1 MTLLDPEKMLHNPWA
16 DILWVKP
23 LLSCSPCLLILLVW
37 VCFSLYCFL
46 VFSLEISHP
55 ASLASRLV
63 TMLFSPPHLDTF
75 LSLSSCGAAS
85 SCLFL
90 TSAQAHFSFFALLFL
105 GLFVFSLK
113 VKMMPEIS
121 PKQVCKIVN
130 VCLKWQII
138 PLYVHIWI
146 NYIYLV
152 YND

>member
-1 MTLLDPEKMLHNPWA
+1 MSWYFMSETPSVWFSMFAYSLSLSLLFSL
-16 DILWVKP
+16 
-23 LLSCSPCLLILLVW
+23 LLSC
-37 VCFSLYCFL
+37 
-46 VFSLEISHP
+46 
-55 ASLASRLV
+55 
-63 TMLFSPPHLDTF
+63 LFIGNFPPRQFGLKVSDNAF
-75 LSLSSCGAAS
+75 LSSSPWHISLS
-85 SCLFL
+85 LFL
-90 TSAQAHFSFFALLFL
+90 WSCKQLSFSYFCSGSFFLFCFIVF
-105 GLFVFSLK
+105 GFVCLFVFSLK